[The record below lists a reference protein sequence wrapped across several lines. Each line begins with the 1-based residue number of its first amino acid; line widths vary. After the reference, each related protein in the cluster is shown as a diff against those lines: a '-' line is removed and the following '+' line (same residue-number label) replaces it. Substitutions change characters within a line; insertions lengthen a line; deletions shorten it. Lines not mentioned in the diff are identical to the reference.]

1 MSVTWLGAGGGGGW
15 RIRRDPPGLPDLQ
28 VGQDLQAGP
37 PLTRPSVHCIHSQDE
52 LQVKKYLKKE
62 RALDIFLC
70 IRLPADR
77 VADPDQTS

>member
-52 LQVKKYLKKE
+52 LQVKK
-62 RALDIFLC
+62 IF
-70 IRLPADR
+70 
-77 VADPDQTS
+77 